1 MYCCNNGDAIASAK
15 TYTNATGSTVIARIL
30 QAFYNFAIKN
40 PKTTIIDHAIKTFHN
55 LKWPHDFIWQREEH
69 SYPKLTEGK
78 CKGGGSQEIFQK
90 FKNCLKLAQN

>member
-30 QAFYNFAIKN
+30 QAFYINFAIKN

-55 LKWPHDFIWQREEH
+55 LKWQISDYFRTT
-69 SYPKLTEGK
+69 SSGK
-78 CKGGGSQEIFQK
+78 ERNTATPS
-90 FKNCLKLAQN
+90 